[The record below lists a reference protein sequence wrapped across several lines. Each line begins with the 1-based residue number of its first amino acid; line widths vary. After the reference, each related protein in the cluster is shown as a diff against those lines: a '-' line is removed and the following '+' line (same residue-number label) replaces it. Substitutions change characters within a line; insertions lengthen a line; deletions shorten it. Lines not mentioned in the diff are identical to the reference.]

1 MKKSGKWLI
10 AAAAFIVVG
19 TLLLVFAFGMS
30 RPYDSALDA
39 VKYEARTVTVSEDF
53 RSITIRTHTEDI
65 SFLPSND
72 GTCKV
77 VFYEPENAEFSAAVS
92 DRTLTVTSGTDDG
105 KWYEHFSLFSSAAQ
119 RRITVYL
126 PAKDYAKLSVQGSTG
141 DIRIPTGFSFE
152 SIEIGVSTGDVD
164 CAAACSGTVSVKTS
178 TGDIS
183 LSQLSAAQIDLS
195 ASTGAVKLDSVSCTG
210 SLGIS
215 VSTGKT
221 ALTNVACGSFSS
233 EGSTGDV
240 SLTNVTADK
249 SLSVTRST
257 GDIRLHRCDAASLA
271 LHTTTGS
278 VNGSLLSPK
287 TFSARTSTG
296 HVSIPENFGADGKC
310 EVTTTTGDIKIE
322 IAE

>member
-10 AAAAFIVVG
+10 AAAAFIAVG

-30 RPYDSALDA
+30 RSFDSPLDA
-39 VKYEARTVTVSEDF
+39 VKYEARTVMIGEDF
-53 RSITIRTHTEDI
+53 RSIMIRTHTEDI

-105 KWYEHFSLFSSAAQ
+105 KWYEHFSLFSSAA
-119 RRITVYL
+119 RRKITVCL
-126 PAKDYAKLSVQGSTG
+126 PGKDYAKLSVQENTG
-141 DIRIPTGFSFE
+141 DISIPTGFSFE
-152 SIEIGVSTGDVD
+152 SIEISVSTGDVD
-164 CAAACSGTVSVKTS
+164 CAAACSGTVFVKAS
-178 TGDIS
+178 TGDIR
-183 LSQLSAAQIDLS
+183 LSQLSAAEIDLS

-221 ALTNVACGSFSS
+221 ALTNVACGSFAS

-249 SLSVTRST
+249 SLSVTRTT
-257 GDIRLHRCDAASLA
+257 GDIKLHRCDAASLD

-278 VNGSLLSPK
+278 VSGSLLSPK
-287 TFSARTSTG
+287 TFNARTSTG
-296 HVSIPENFGADGKC
+296 HVSVPENFGADGKC

-322 IAE
+322 VIQ